1 MVGIGVGRVV
11 VGVDAHKR
19 THTLVAVDQ
28 VGRKLAERTVAATSD
43 GHLQAVRWAAQWPQ
57 PQVTFALEDCR
68 QLTRRLEADLL
79 GAGHRVLRVP
89 TRLLATA
96 RRSGRQ
102 PGKSDPIDALAV
114 AQAALREPDL
124 PVAHLDGPT
133 RKVKL
138 LADYRA
144 DLVVERTMLCNRLR
158 WHLHELDPELEV
170 PSRGLRRYQ
179 VIDQLAAHLAG
190 VDGTV
195 AQIAR
200 ELLGRCRELTVR
212 INQLERELRDL
223 VRVLA
228 PGLVAIPGCGVL
240 SAATIVGE
248 TAGAGRFRSRHA
260 FARFNGTAPIPV
272 WSGNS
277 VRVRL
282 NRGGNR
288 TVNWALHL
296 IAVTQARGVGP
307 GAAYVERLLA
317 GGKTRTEALRLLRR
331 RLSDVVY
338 RVLLADEHRQA
349 EPVLASAPQA
359 A

>member
-1 MVGIGVGRVV
+1 MVIVGI
-11 VGVDAHKR
+11 DAHKR
-19 THTLVAVDQ
+19 THTAVVIDEA
-28 VGRKLAERTVAATSD
+28 GRKLGERRTTSTTTEAN
-43 GHLQAVRWAAQWPQ
+43 LELLRWADGFGTARR
-57 PQVTFALEDCR
+57 FAVEDCR
-68 QLTRRLEADLL
+68 HLSRRLEADLL
-79 GAGHRVLRVP
+79 AAGEALVRVP
-89 TRLLATA
+89 PKMMAHA
-96 RRSGRQ
+96 RDAARTY
-102 PGKSDPIDALAV
+102 GKSDPIDALAV
-114 AQAALREPDL
+114 AQAGLREPDL

-170 PSRGLRRYQ
+170 PSRGLRRYK

-212 INQLERELRDL
+212 INQLERDLRDL

-240 SAATIVGE
+240 AAATILGE
-248 TAGAGRFRSRHA
+248 TAGATRFRSRHA

-288 TVNWALHL
+288 TVNWALHM

>member
-1 MVGIGVGRVV
+1 
-11 VGVDAHKR
+11 
-19 THTLVAVDQ
+19 
-28 VGRKLAERTVAATSD
+28 
-43 GHLQAVRWAAQWPQ
+43 
-57 PQVTFALEDCR
+57 VTFALEDCR
-68 QLTRRLEADLL
+68 HLTRRLEADLL
-79 GAGHRVLRVP
+79 RAGHRVVRVP
-89 TRLLATA
+89 TRLMATA

-133 RKVKL
+133 RKVRL

-144 DLVVERTMLCNRLR
+144 DLVVERTTLCNRLR

-170 PSRGLRRYQ
+170 PSRGLRRYK
-179 VIDQLAAHLAG
+179 VIGQLAAHLAG

-212 INQLERELRDL
+212 INQLERDLRDL

-240 SAATIVGE
+240 AAATIVGE
-248 TAGAGRFRSRHA
+248 TAGATRFRSRHA

-272 WSGNS
+272 WSGNT

-288 TVNWALHL
+288 TVNWALHM

-349 EPVLASAPQA
+349 EPVLASTPQA

>member
-1 MVGIGVGRVV
+1 
-11 VGVDAHKR
+11 
-19 THTLVAVDQ
+19 
-28 VGRKLAERTVAATSD
+28 
-43 GHLQAVRWAAQWPQ
+43 
-57 PQVTFALEDCR
+57 
-68 QLTRRLEADLL
+68 
-79 GAGHRVLRVP
+79 
-89 TRLLATA
+89 
-96 RRSGRQ
+96 
-102 PGKSDPIDALAV
+102 
-114 AQAALREPDL
+114 
-124 PVAHLDGPT
+124 
-133 RKVKL
+133 
-138 LADYRA
+138 
-144 DLVVERTMLCNRLR
+144 MLCNRLR

-170 PSRGLRRYQ
+170 PSRGLRRYK

-212 INQLERELRDL
+212 INQLERDLRDL

-240 SAATIVGE
+240 AAATILGE
-248 TAGAGRFRSRHA
+248 TAGASRFRSRHA

-288 TVNWALHL
+288 TVNWALHM

-331 RLSDVVY
+331 RLSDVVF
-338 RVLLADEHRQA
+338 RVLLADEQRRA